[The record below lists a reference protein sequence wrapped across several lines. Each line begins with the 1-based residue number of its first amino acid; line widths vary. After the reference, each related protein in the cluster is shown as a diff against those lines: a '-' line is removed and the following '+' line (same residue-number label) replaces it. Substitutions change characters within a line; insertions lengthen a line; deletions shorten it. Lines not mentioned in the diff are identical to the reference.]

1 MDWITAYKN
10 AAKYLKKYG
19 YAVIILL
26 LGLFLMAIPGKKSD
40 IAEPPVTEPVVS
52 QQDLSQ
58 ALEEILCQIQGAGAV
73 KVLLTLSSGPET
85 VYQVNEEIPS
95 QDGTGTHRRE
105 TVLVTD
111 SQRAQSGLILRQ
123 LEPQYRGAVVICQG
137 ADSASVRL
145 AIVDAVGK
153 VTGLPS
159 HCISVLKMK

>member
-1 MDWITAYKN
+1 MDWLRASQN
-10 AAKYLKKYG
+10 AVKYLKKYG
-19 YAVIILL
+19 YAAIILL
-26 LGLFLMAIPGKKSD
+26 LGIFLMLVPGKE
-40 IAEPPVTEPVVS
+40 AATGEPTVTEPVAC
-52 QQDLSQ
+52 QKDLSQ
-58 ALEEILCQIQGAGAV
+58 ALEEILSQIQGAGAV

-85 VYQVNEEIPS
+85 VYQLNEEIPS
-95 QDGTGTHRRE
+95 QEGSGTHRRE

-159 HCISVLKMK
+159 HCICVLKMK